1 MHNSRIILLVCDY
14 RYRLGQT
21 RESAAAG
28 GHPCSARRTL
38 RDSHEHQL
46 PTRIPASTT
55 SAAATSAAKKL
66 AATHK
71 ILTALGAAFGLLI
84 AIIII
89 SAAAGGGSTPSGT
102 PAASA
107 PATTPSTAP
116 ANAPPKT
123 AGIGTP
129 VRDGKFQFTV
139 TKVTHAKTVGS
150 SALGQTAHSK
160 YTVLHVTVKNIGSE
174 AQTLDD
180 SSQYVFDSAGRKFSA
195 DSQADL
201 YINGTGDSVFLQ
213 QINPGNSVHGLIAF
227 DLPTNDKAVK
237 AELHDSAF
245 SGGVTLSLTH

>member
-1 MHNSRIILLVCDY
+1 MSTNYPPVY
-14 RYRLGQT
+14 RPSPPQQPPLPPRK
-21 RESAAAG
+21 SW
-28 GHPCSARRTL
+28 PRR
-38 RDSHEHQL
+38 
-46 PTRIPASTT
+46 
-55 SAAATSAAKKL
+55 
-66 AATHK
+66 HK

-150 SALGQTAHSK
+150 SALGQTAQGK

-180 SSQYVFDSAGRKFSA
+180 SSQYLFDSAGRKFSA